1 MTDLIQNYTKAEL
14 QHSIHSRRCPWD
26 CRPWGSVMQRSWV
39 RGEHP
44 GWVSTVGSILG
55 ELCCG
60 FQWGCQKFLP
70 MRQSS
75 KDELTLFYFGLAAC
89 RILVSRSGIEPML
102 PEVEGRVLT
111 TGPPG
116 NSLSLR
122 FLDDLFSCSEF
133 FPSSTSQTENSC
145 LAPPRDKLELRLS
158 KGWSGQG

>member
-89 RILVSRSGIEPML
+89 RILVSRSGIEP
-102 PEVEGRVLT
+102 E
-111 TGPPG
+111 
-116 NSLSLR
+116 SLLHWKVDSLQLYYQGSPLKLHLNIYVPFKEKLKGISR
-122 FLDDLFSCSEF
+122 HRHLLQSLGYDSGKSYSCF
-133 FPSSTSQTENSC
+133 KN
-145 LAPPRDKLELRLS
+145 
-158 KGWSGQG
+158 